1 MKKEINLLKN
11 YPVTKRNLQ
20 EASIQRTDEVRKV
33 ARKFEKEF
41 FDGDRKYGYG
51 GYSYN
56 PRFWTTVVKDFIEY
70 YNLVDG
76 SKILDVGCG
85 KGFMMYDFLQTNKNL
100 IVKGIDIS
108 KYAIENSMKEIKD
121 HVSVGNVKELN
132 FDDNEFDLVIS
143 INTVHNLE
151 YDECARA
158 LQEIERVSR
167 KDKYIILDAYRNNEQ
182 KERMLKWNL
191 TAKTILN
198 VDDWVEMFNKCGY
211 TGDYYWFTP

>member
-33 ARKFEKEF
+33 ARKFDKEF

-85 KGFMMYDFLQTNKNL
+85 KGFMMYDFLQANKNL

-108 KYAIENSMKEIKD
+108 KYAIESSMKEIKD
-121 HVSVGNVKELN
+121 HVSVGNAKELN

-198 VDDWVEMFNKCGY
+198 VDDWVEMFNKYGY

>member
-33 ARKFEKEF
+33 ARKFDKEF

-85 KGFMMYDFLQTNKNL
+85 KGFMMYDFLQANKNL

-108 KYAIENSMKEIKD
+108 KYAIENSMQEIKD
-121 HVSVGNVKELN
+121 YVSVGNAKELN

-151 YDECARA
+151 YEECARA

-167 KDKYIILDAYRNNEQ
+167 KDKYVILDAYRDNEQ

-198 VDDWVEMFNKCGY
+198 VDDWIELFNKYGY

>member
-85 KGFMMYDFLQTNKNL
+85 KGFMMYDFLQANKNL

-108 KYAIENSMKEIKD
+108 KYAIESSMKEIKD
-121 HVSVGNVKELN
+121 HVSVGNAKELN

-167 KDKYIILDAYRNNEQ
+167 KDKYVILDAYRNNEQ

-198 VDDWVEMFNKCGY
+198 VDDWIELFNKYGY